1 MKMNYESI
9 KRMEEFKK
17 IILSLAAI
25 ATVLSIPTITL
36 MMGIVPELT
45 KYTLILTVIT
55 DVTVLIRVLI
65 LNRQI
70 SNLKRFLLDND

>member
-1 MKMNYESI
+1 MKMNYVSI
-9 KRMEEFKK
+9 KRMEELRK

-25 ATVLSIPTITL
+25 ATL
-36 MMGIVPELT
+36 MS
-45 KYTLILTVIT
+45 ILTIELLIGISSKLSKGIGVLVLIT

-70 SNLKRFLLDND
+70 RQLKKFLLDNE